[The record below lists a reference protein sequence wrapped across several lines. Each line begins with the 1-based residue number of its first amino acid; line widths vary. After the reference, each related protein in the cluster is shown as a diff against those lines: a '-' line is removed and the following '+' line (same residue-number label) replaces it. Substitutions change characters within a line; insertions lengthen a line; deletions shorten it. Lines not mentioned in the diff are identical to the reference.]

1 MPQKPKHPGFRV
13 GSILVFVLSSLAQA
27 QITYHV
33 SPAGNDAT
41 GTGSLQAPW
50 KAIATARDRIR
61 SSGVNQNM
69 QDDIV
74 VNLHGGRYDLAQ
86 TLEFTPADSGSNG
99 RFITYQS
106 LPGDRASLS
115 GGKRVTGWTAVPGKP
130 YWVAPVPVGSGY
142 ADYFRQIY
150 VNGIRAERAR
160 TRWINGVGYFDDPST
175 THAVD
180 GITFNTAD
188 LKTFGNVSDL
198 RLLHVAS
205 FKIDEFP
212 IVSIQEDVANG
223 LKKVRLQQPYCQM
236 RFNRG
241 EGFFEATD
249 QWMIVQ
255 AFEELDE
262 PGEWYLN
269 RTTRQLFYYP
279 NSFEVMSSLQV
290 DVPVVDTIVKFTGTS
305 TTNKVRNI
313 RMKDLIIE
321 LGNWLFPRDYYFGGV
336 QAEILYA
343 GVPSTAASASV
354 SYDMPGQILLNQT
367 SDIQFI
373 GNIIR
378 RQGSCGI
385 HPYNGAMNTL
395 IQGNTFDDLTGAAV
409 IGGRFAQTPVIP
421 NQETCQNTLVSNNV
435 IRNTGSDFMG
445 SSLVDNLRHL
455 GFQVT
460 HNDMADGQYMGFHQ
474 RNVASS
480 VAAADGMGGTVV
492 SSNRVRMGNSGGRYG
507 VGDGGYIYTFG
518 VWPNSTVEGND
529 IDTINV
535 ADGNL
540 SGFYLDNDSY
550 GIAINGNVMRG
561 VKAGSMGYKFVRS
574 LNSDTTVNSA
584 NGNWGDST
592 VNWFQVLTDP
602 NYQQMTQGQ
611 PLPAAAQAIVDAAGL
626 EPAYQ
631 GLLNRVHNGVDLA
644 RGKTATASSQF
655 SASMQ
660 ASAAVDWNYESK
672 WHQASGDSSS
682 WWSVDLGASYVIRR
696 LEIAARVDLDQPDS
710 RRSFQVQGS
719 NDSGFSTFTV
729 LAVQNDTPFA
739 YRKTGLSNS
748 WVRFVG
754 NPNGF
759 RYLRV
764 MKTAPGGLNFS
775 EFQANG
781 YPAANNATGM
791 LWDAGALG
799 EKTDG
804 PGKWFAPG
812 QWWNGENNQTW
823 LNGTDVTLG
832 NAEGAA
838 GMVSLESATAR
849 VKSLTF
855 NPAVSGNYTI
865 SGGEVALDGANVS
878 INSAAGLSPIISAT
892 ISGAILTFNGPGAL
906 TLAGNNTFTGGV
918 NLTSGTIIAT
928 NSLSLGIGSKT
939 VVMNNNGLST
949 LKLDGS
955 GGAIVLPAT
964 ISFQTSGLQT
974 GGSIVNVAGN
984 NTLQGNITL
993 NSGTSGTAISVES
1006 GTLTL
1011 AGTIS
1016 RVASGTRGL
1025 RLQGA
1030 GNGTVSGSIASSV
1043 NGGLFKDGNG
1053 TWTISGT
1060 SAHTGSTNVN
1070 GGMLAISKPFLA
1082 DGAGV
1087 LIAASAKMALNFDE
1101 SAGPV
1106 TDTVATLTIGG
1117 VAKPPGTWGAP
1128 GSGANYIDN
1137 LHFSGAGTL
1146 TVVSGP
1152 AATDYEVWS
1161 SAAVHGLSGGP
1172 DEDDDRDGMI
1182 NRDEYAFGLNPMNA
1196 ASINPIVVPLVK
1208 AAGTFTY
1215 QRRDPALGTNFN
1227 YTIWYSQDLVTW
1239 TRDTAAVQAFGTV
1252 SSSGVQ
1258 PVMVTLAA
1266 GLKAFP
1272 KLFVKVRA
1280 ERLA

>member
-1 MPQKPKHPGFRV
+1 MAA
-13 GSILVFVLSSLAQA
+13 ILVLVLSSLAQA

-41 GTGSLQAPW
+41 GTGSLLAPW
-50 KAIATARDRIR
+50 KTIATARDRIR

-74 VNLHGGRYDLAQ
+74 VNLHGGRYDFAQ

-106 LPGDRASLS
+106 LPGDRAALS
-115 GGKRVTGWTAVPGKP
+115 GGKRVTGWAQVSGKP
-130 YWVAPVPVGSGY
+130 YWVANVPVSSGY

-160 TRWINGVGYFDDPST
+160 SKWINGVGYFDDPST
-175 THAVD
+175 THAID

-188 LKTFGNVSDL
+188 MKTFSNVSDL
-198 RLLHVAS
+198 RLLHVSS
-205 FKIDEFP
+205 FKVDEFP
-212 IVSIQEDVANG
+212 IISIQEDVANG
-223 LKKVRLQQPYCQM
+223 LKKVRLQQPYCQI
-236 RFNRG
+236 RYNRG

-269 RTTRQLFYYP
+269 RTTRQLYYYP
-279 NSFEVMSSLQV
+279 NSFEAMNTLQV
-290 DVPVVDTIVKFTGTS
+290 DVPVVDTLVRFTGTS

-313 RMKDLIIE
+313 RMKDLILE

-343 GVPSTAASASV
+343 AAPSTASGASV
-354 SYDMPGQILLNQT
+354 SYEMPGQILLNQT

-373 GNIIR
+373 GNTIR

-395 IQGNTFDDLTGAAV
+395 IQGNIFDDLTGAAV
-409 IGGRFAQTPVIP
+409 IGGRFAQSPAIP
-421 NQETCQNTLVSNNV
+421 NQEICQNTVVSNNV
-435 IRNTGSDFMG
+435 IRNTGRDFMG
-445 SSLVDNLRHL
+445 SSLIDNLQHL
-455 GFQVT
+455 AFKVT

-474 RNVASS
+474 RNSAAT
-480 VAAADGMGGTVV
+480 VAAATGMGGTVV

-518 VWPNSTVEGND
+518 VWPNSRVEGND

-540 SGFYLDNDSY
+540 SGFYLDNASY

-574 LNSDTTVNSA
+574 LNNDTTVNSA

-592 VNWFQVLTDP
+592 VNWFQVVTDP
-602 NYQQMTQGQ
+602 NFYQMTQGQ
-611 PLPAAAQAIVDAAGL
+611 PLPAAAQIIVDAAGL
-626 EPAYQ
+626 EPAHR

-644 RGKTATASSQF
+644 RGKTATASSQY
-655 SASMQ
+655 SGSMP
-660 ASAAVDWNYESK
+660 ASAAVDWNYDTK

-682 WWSVDLGASYVIRR
+682 WWSVDLGASFVIRR
-696 LEIAARVDLDQPDS
+696 LEMAARVDLDQPDS

-719 NDSGFSTFTV
+719 NDSGFSTFAV
-729 LAVQNDTPFA
+729 LAEQNEIPFA
-739 YRKTGLSNS
+739 YRKIGLSNS

-764 MKTAPGGLNFS
+764 IKTASGSLNFS
-775 EFQANG
+775 EFQAYG
-781 YPAANNATGM
+781 FPAANNATGM
-791 LWDAGALG
+791 IWDAGAVG
-799 EKTDG
+799 EITDG
-804 PGKWFAPG
+804 PGNWFAPG
-812 QWWNGENNQTW
+812 QWWDGSGNQSW
-823 LNGTDVTLG
+823 VDGSDVSFG
-832 NAEGAA
+832 NSSGSA
-838 GMVSLESATAR
+838 GIVSLGAATAR

-855 NPAVSGNYTI
+855 NPATSGSYTI
-865 SGGEVALDGANVS
+865 SGGQITFES
-878 INSAAGLSPIISAT
+878 SSAAINAALGLSPAISSA
-892 ISGAILTFNGPGAL
+892 ISGTGLALTGPGAL
-906 TLAGNNTFTGGV
+906 TLSGVNTFAGSV
-918 NLTSGTIIAT
+918 NINSGTLIAT
-928 NSLSLGIGSKT
+928 NSASLGSGAKT
-939 VVMNNNGLST
+939 VVMNTGGAST
-949 LKLDGS
+949 FKLDGTDTS
-955 GGAIVLPAT
+955 IMLPAG
-964 ISFQTSGLQT
+964 ISFQTSGLQA
-974 GGSIVNVAGN
+974 GGTIVNGAGN
-984 NTLQGNITL
+984 NTIHGNITL
-993 NSGTSGTAISVES
+993 NSGATGTAISVS
-1006 GTLTL
+1006 AGSLTL

-1053 TWTISGT
+1053 TWNLSGT
-1060 SAHTGSTNVN
+1060 SAHTGSTTVN
-1070 GGMLAISKPFLA
+1070 GGVLEISKPFLA
-1082 DGAGV
+1082 DGGSV
-1087 LIAASAKMALNFDE
+1087 MIAAPAKMALNFDE

-1106 TDTVATLTIGG
+1106 TDIVATLTIGG
-1117 VAKPPGTWGAP
+1117 VAKPPGTWGAS

-1137 LHFSGAGTL
+1137 LHFSGQGTL

-1152 AATDYEVWS
+1152 AATDYEIWA
-1161 SAAVHGLSGGP
+1161 SASLHGLSGGP
-1172 DEDDDRDGMI
+1172 DDDDDGDRVI
-1182 NRDEYAFGLNPMNA
+1182 NRDEYAFGLNPKSA
-1196 ASINPIVVPLVK
+1196 ASLNPIITQLDR
-1208 AAGTFTY
+1208 AAGTFRY
-1215 QRRDPALGTNFN
+1215 QRRDPSLGTGFV
-1227 YTIWYSQDLVTW
+1227 YTVWFSGDLVTW
-1239 TRDTAAVQAFGTV
+1239 TWDTGAVQVEGVVGADRAQVVAVTV
-1252 SSSGVQ
+1252 SAALK
-1258 PVMVTLAA
+1258 TL
-1266 GLKAFP
+1266 P
-1272 KLFVKVRA
+1272 KVFIKVRA
-1280 ERLA
+1280 ERLG